1 MKKFLIF
8 FLIVNVALNTL
19 YFINHTENC
28 IVTNITTISD
38 EKEIEIEKD
47 GNLYAFFA
55 DKDTDIKE
63 GQELKVFF
71 RYNEKE
77 NPFDDEII
85 FAW

>member
-1 MKKFLIF
+1 MKKFLMF
-8 FLIVNVALNTL
+8 FLIVNVTLNTL

-28 IVTNITTISD
+28 IVTNVTTISD

-47 GNLYAFFA
+47 GNLYVFSV
-55 DKDTDIKE
+55 DKDADIKE

-71 RYNEKE
+71 RYNENK
-77 NPFDDEII
+77 NPLDDEII